1 MRLLIVRHAIA
12 VEHGTPPGV
21 PDDERPLTPEGK
33 KRFRA
38 AARGLARLTSR
49 PDAVF
54 TSPLPRARE
63 TAEIA
68 ARAWGGIEATSIDAL
83 RDGDP
88 LALEAALGSRGEEAL
103 VAIVGHEPHLS
114 SLLALLLD
122 SRRSD
127 RLAFR
132 KGGAALVEVPGR
144 LADGGQLVWF
154 LPPKVLRELAD

>member
-1 MRLLIVRHAIA
+1 MKLLIVRHAIA
-12 VEHGTPPGV
+12 VERGTPGV

-33 KRFRA
+33 KRFGK
-38 AARGLARLTSR
+38 AARGLARVVPR
-49 PDAVF
+49 PDAVL

-68 ARAWGGIEATSIDAL
+68 ARAWGRVRVRAEEAL
-83 RDGDP
+83 RDGDTP
-88 LALEAALGSRGEEAL
+88 ALEATLGSRGDDAL

-114 SLLALLLD
+114 ALLARLLD

-132 KGGAALVEVPGR
+132 KGGAALVDVPGP
-144 LADGGQLVWF
+144 LTEGGHLIWF
-154 LPPKVLRELAD
+154 LPPKVLRQLAD